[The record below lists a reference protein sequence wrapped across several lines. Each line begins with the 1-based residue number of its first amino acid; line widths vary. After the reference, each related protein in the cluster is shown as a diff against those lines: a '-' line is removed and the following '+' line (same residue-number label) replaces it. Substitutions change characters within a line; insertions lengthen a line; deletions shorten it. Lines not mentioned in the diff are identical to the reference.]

1 MGVWRLAKKSA
12 VRNEKVPRAAEV
24 KGDGV
29 MEYIS
34 MIVMNNHP
42 KLSEISEAFDNIVK
56 MFNDNK

>member
-1 MGVWRLAKKSA
+1 MGKKSA
-12 VRNEKVPRAAEV
+12 VRNEKAPRAAEV
-24 KGDGV
+24 KGDDV